1 MVHGVAI
8 GLAVVAG
15 ALRVWGLKW
24 GLPDAT
30 HLFSYHPDEY
40 HSLRGLLSLVTTGD
54 LNPHFFNYGSL
65 YLYLVSAAAMLAHG
79 GLLFSL
85 TTENLPDALRMWTLD
100 ARVVTVVAAV
110 ATIIVVFLFA
120 RRILGDFGGIVSA
133 LLLAA
138 APLHV
143 LNSHYGTVDVTQA
156 LFVALALL
164 FSVRLGKSGRWQD
177 CAWAGAMAGLAASTK
192 YSGIAVVV
200 APLVVLLLTARGR
213 ARKLL
218 IVLGCAALA
227 FALTSPFTFLAWAE
241 AKQHIAFELQHMRYG
256 EPLEVAAEPSG
267 LLFHAKNLLAPGAG
281 PVVVLAVIGVA
292 LAFARKRR
300 ELLPIA
306 VFAVLWTVM
315 IATAKVRY
323 ARYEVP
329 LLPVLVILG
338 TVPIAALFDA
348 GRWRRSLAYV
358 LALICLVPPLYWSVQ
373 VCSGL
378 ARLDPRAQALAT
390 ILQITPRDATVGLV
404 RDPWFDVPPVDY
416 CNGGTIL
423 RQNPVWRIYQRPVRE
438 LVITD
443 FDGLALAAER
453 PRGFVL
459 SEFNSR
465 AGLLAGDETVINF
478 VSALLG
484 SYLRCDRYGGLPLDY
499 VPWELASDWLYPWP
513 EIQIYLRKDAAM
525 APGGE

>member
-15 ALRVWGLKW
+15 ALRVWGLEW
-24 GLPDAT
+24 GLPDPT

-40 HSLRGLLSLVTTGD
+40 HSLRGLLSLVSDGD

-85 TTENLPDALRMWTLD
+85 TTENLPDALRLWTLD

-110 ATIIVVFLFA
+110 LTVVIVYLLA

-133 LLLAA
+133 SLLAV

-164 FSVRLGKSGRWQD
+164 FSLRLGKSGRWQD

-192 YSGIAVVV
+192 YSGIAVVI
-200 APLVVLLLTARGR
+200 APLVVVLLTARGR

-218 IVLGCAALA
+218 IVLACAVLA
-227 FALTSPFTFLAWAE
+227 FALTSPFTFLAWSE
-241 AKQHIAFELQHMRYG
+241 AKEDIAYELQHMREG
-256 EPLEVAAEPSG
+256 EPLEVAAEPSA

-281 PVVVLAVIGVA
+281 PVVILAVIGVA

-300 ELLPIA
+300 ALLPVA
-306 VFAVLWTVM
+306 VFALLWTVM

-358 LALICLVPPLYWSVQ
+358 LALICLVPPLYWSMQ
-373 VCSGL
+373 TCSGL
-378 ARLDPRAQALAT
+378 ARLDPRAQALAA
-390 ILQITPRDATVGLV
+390 ILHITPPDATVGLV

-416 CNGGTIL
+416 CNGGRVL
-423 RQNPVWRIYQRPVRE
+423 RQNPVWRIYQRPLRE
-438 LVITD
+438 LVITG
-443 FDGLALAAER
+443 FDPQVLTAER
-453 PRGFVL
+453 PHSFVL
-459 SEFNSR
+459 SESNSR
-465 AGLLAGDETVINF
+465 AGRLARDERVVNF
-478 VSALLG
+478 AGVLLG
-484 SYLRCDRYGGLPLDY
+484 SYQLQDRYGGLPLDY